1 MRVVVDT
8 GVLISALIRRQGTTG
23 EVLGAFRDG
32 RFILI
37 YSTPILVE
45 IIDVLGRAA
54 FRTKYHIEPE
64 DITALVNLVRL
75 RGELVV
81 PKAQVAKC
89 RDPKDNKFLEAA
101 LAAQADALVSGDED
115 LLVLMSFIDIPILR
129 PAEFLARL

>member
-23 EVLGAFRDG
+23 EVLCALRDG

-81 PKAQVAKC
+81 PTAQVTKC

-115 LLVLMSFIDIPILR
+115 LLVLTSFKDIPILR